1 MAMPDFTVHTFTRL
15 LEALVEQEYR
25 FQTFGEFLTDPAAR
39 SIVLRHDVD
48 ARPRNSLRL
57 AGIEKGLGLKGV
69 FNFRAVPVSRDE
81 EVIRQIS
88 AMGHEVGY
96 HIKWIELG

>member
-69 FNFRAVPVSRDE
+69 FNFRAVPGSRDE